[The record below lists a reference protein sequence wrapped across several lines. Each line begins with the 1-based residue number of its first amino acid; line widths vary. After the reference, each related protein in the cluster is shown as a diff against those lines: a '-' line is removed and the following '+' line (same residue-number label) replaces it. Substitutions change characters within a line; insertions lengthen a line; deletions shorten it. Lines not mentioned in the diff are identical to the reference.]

1 MPLTPEQ
8 EWTLVGCGL
17 VAHADDI
24 LEVGEWDRLLR
35 LVEGGLDETE
45 QEGWLTMLTDRGALE
60 KRFDELEPPPANCHE
75 EVLRQAWGIAL
86 ADGHGSEVE
95 CAVHDRIADKLG
107 VAPERADE
115 MRTAWTQQAFK
126 RAELV
131 VAFAA
136 AMANL
141 DGRMDNEE
149 AVQFD
154 ALIERLPLP
163 VNRRL
168 DLSAMLYE
176 PPSMETLADEL
187 ARAEPTEREAVLED
201 IVPVVRASSRG
212 ERERDA
218 FLDLADRAGIAR
230 ERALALLSA

>member
-1 MPLTPEQ
+1 M
-8 EWTLVGCGL
+8 
-17 VAHADDI
+17 
-24 LEVGEWDRLLR
+24 
-35 LVEGGLDETE
+35 
-45 QEGWLTMLTDRGALE
+45 
-60 KRFDELEPPPANCHE
+60 
-75 EVLRQAWGIAL
+75 
-86 ADGHGSEVE
+86 E

-107 VAPERADE
+107 VAPERVDE
-115 MRTAWTQQAFK
+115 LRGSWTQQAFK

-168 DLSAMLYE
+168 DLSALLYQ
-176 PPSMETLADEL
+176 PPSLDTLAEQL
-187 ARAEPTEREAVLED
+187 ALAEPSEREAVLED
-201 IVPVVRASSRG
+201 IVPVIRASSRG
-212 ERERDA
+212 DRERDA
-218 FLDLADRAGIAR
+218 FLDLADRAGIGR
-230 ERALALLSA
+230 DRALALLSA

>member
-1 MPLTPEQ
+1 MPLSPEQ
-8 EWTLVGCGL
+8 EWTLIGCGL

-35 LVEGGLDETE
+35 LVEGCLDEDE
-45 QEGWLTMLTDRGALE
+45 QEEWLALLTDRGALE
-60 KRFDELEPPPANCHE
+60 KRFDDLAPPDAGFHE
-75 EVLRQAWGIAL
+75 ELLRQCWGMAL

-95 CAVHDRIADKLG
+95 SAVHDRIADKLG
-107 VAPERADE
+107 VAPDRADE
-115 MRTAWTQQAFK
+115 LRTAWTQKAFK

-168 DLSAMLYE
+168 DLSAMLYQ
-176 PPSMETLADEL
+176 PPSMDTLAEQL
-187 ARAEPTEREAVLED
+187 ALAEPTEREAVLED
-201 IVPVVRASSRG
+201 IVPVIRASSRG

-218 FLDLADRAGIAR
+218 FLDLADRAGVAR
-230 ERALALLSA
+230 ERALALLAS

>member
-1 MPLTPEQ
+1 MPLTAEQ
-8 EWTLVGCGL
+8 EWTLVACGL

-35 LVEGGLDETE
+35 LVEGGLDESE
-45 QEGWLTMLTDRGALE
+45 QEDWLVLLTDRAALE
-60 KRFDELEPPPANCHE
+60 KRFDALEVPEGSIHE
-75 EVLRQAWGIAL
+75 ELLHQAWGIAL

-107 VAPERADE
+107 VPAERVDE
-115 MRTAWTQQAFK
+115 LRGAWTQKAFK

-168 DLSAMLYE
+168 DLSALLYQ
-176 PPSMETLADEL
+176 PPSLETLAEQL
-187 ARAEPTEREAVLED
+187 ALAEPTEREAVLED
-201 IVPVVRASSRG
+201 IVPVIRASSRG
-212 ERERDA
+212 DRERDA
-218 FLDLADRAGIAR
+218 FLDLADRAGVTR
-230 ERALALLSA
+230 DRALALLSA

>member
-24 LEVGEWDRLLR
+24 LEVGEWDRLLN
-35 LVEGGLDETE
+35 LVEGGLDESE
-45 QEGWLTMLTDRGALE
+45 QEHWLSLLTDRAALE
-60 KRFDELEPPPANCHE
+60 KRFDELDVPEPSFHE
-75 EVLRQAWGIAL
+75 DLLRQAWGIAL

-95 CAVHDRIADKLG
+95 CAVHDRLADKLG
-107 VAPERADE
+107 VAPERVDE
-115 MRTAWTQQAFK
+115 LRGTWTQQAFK

-168 DLSAMLYE
+168 DLSALLYQ
-176 PPSMETLADEL
+176 PPSMDTLAEQL
-187 ARAEPTEREAVLED
+187 ALAEPNEREAVLED

-230 ERALALLSA
+230 DRALALLSG